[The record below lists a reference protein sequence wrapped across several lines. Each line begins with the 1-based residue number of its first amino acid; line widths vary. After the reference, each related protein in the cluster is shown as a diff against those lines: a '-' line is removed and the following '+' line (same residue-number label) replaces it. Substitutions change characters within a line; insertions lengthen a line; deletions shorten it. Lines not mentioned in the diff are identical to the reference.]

1 MAPSAAVE
9 IDPRLLRQLEE
20 EYETLKNDSSGARG
34 LVSPTPA
41 SARLLIPV
49 SDDTSLTS
57 RLNHDVRPG
66 PHPAGPPT
74 DFSKWIK
81 RRLRQAKSAG
91 LIRVAKPT
99 AARTLASAPAVSRPA
114 KAYSPAAYDAEA
126 SSSAATTEATPAR
139 APARTPKPA
148 PEPAPSPKPTAPAVQ
163 APAER
168 PDAPL
173 DAESPAPRAFSPV
186 VFQPR
191 GTPSPDRED
200 DREDHHHSEHQTE
213 HQTDH
218 RADPSAPTDDSAP
231 WFDADDSAAAAG
243 VAVPRPGSESDRMAR
258 TVVGVGERARRMAEA
273 TALAQRDMA
282 RRLAE
287 TGAPRVGRGD
297 GTVSRGYDTLLAL
310 QAERGARAE
319 KSRQVDALRRRE
331 NALAMKNKELEAS
344 LSAHAARTREQERA
358 VREAKAAADAARA
371 ELQAALV
378 RARLGGR
385 AAPMF
390 TARAAGVAGVR
401 GVRASQPI
409 TAHERVAPAADAP
422 KTLQEA
428 AARFLAAEVGE
439 GAAADHL
446 AASLR
451 EAGMRPATTARS
463 TRDSEE
469 RRRRREERGR
479 TFLERMQ
486 ARQEEAARRRAEREW
501 MHRATVAATSGGRK
515 GWDNSRDVV
524 VRVGEEPPPP
534 SSPLEARAGNA
545 ETRTPSARGNGK
557 GKGGKR
563 TRGSGADARKR
574 SSQSAAARAAAER
587 QRVNDER
594 RSRGLEPIFD
604 KQSPGAK
611 PAKKPKSATRVGAR
625 TTEPDDAEM
634 RATASRMLSTSEG
647 RASLRA
653 SGFDL
658 GHPGAQP
665 TTGLF
670 SMSPGR
676 RVGAAGGDPRKEIAA
691 MRTILD
697 EVVAHLRALH
707 MAANAGG
714 DRDAAFPVA
723 PASAEKTRLRDP
735 GASGSRGNAHRE
747 DARSSPRDAARS
759 GPSSVASSAARL
771 SGPFV
776 LDSIQHSKAL
786 EMLREVEARE
796 AATRARW
803 GLFSPAHPPPEDAS
817 GWVGRDRGSGSG
829 SASWR
834 HRDVVARASA
844 DIAAIEAETRGAAAR
859 ASLEARSLRLAG
871 VAALES
877 LVDED
882 TVARVWEARSQFVRW
897 QEAAGDGVVSEGGP
911 EGDFSPVEV
920 NEEVAERLLDG
931 LLTDVAVELGGACDE
946 ATEIVLRREFEPRRS
961 TEESGEGYPGSYDVG
976 SSLLDDD
983 VVGPAVERAYLS
995 RSAEEE
1001 ARA

>member
-41 SARLLIPV
+41 SARLLIPI
-49 SDDTSLTS
+49 SDDMSLTS
-57 RLNHDVRPG
+57 RWNHDVRPD

-139 APARTPKPA
+139 APAQTPKPA
-148 PEPAPSPKPTAPAVQ
+148 PEPAPSPKHTAPAVQ
-163 APAER
+163 TPAER
-168 PDAPL
+168 PDAPPDA

-200 DREDHHHSEHQTE
+200 DRDDEHRADDQPEHHHPEQ
-213 HQTDH
+213 

-243 VAVPRPGSESDRMAR
+243 VAIPRPGAESDRMAR

-319 KSRQVDALRRRE
+319 KSREVDALRRRE

-451 EAGMRPATTARS
+451 EAGMRPATSARS

-501 MHRATVAATSGGRK
+501 MHRATVAAASGGRK

-524 VRVGEEPPPP
+524 VRVGEDPPPP

-545 ETRTPSARGNGK
+545 ETRTPSARGKGKGK

-574 SSQSAAARAAAER
+574 SPQSAAARAAVER

-604 KQSPGAK
+604 KPSPGAK
-611 PAKKPKSATRVGAR
+611 PAKKTKSATRAGAR
-625 TTEPDDAEM
+625 TTEPDEEEM

-658 GHPGAQP
+658 GPPGAQP

-670 SMSPGR
+670 AMSPGR

-723 PASAEKTRLRDP
+723 PASAEKTRRRDS
-735 GASGSRGNAHRE
+735 GASASRGN
-747 DARSSPRDAARS
+747 ARSSPRDAARS

-817 GWVGRDRGSGSG
+817 GWDGRGSGSG

-844 DIAAIEAETRGAAAR
+844 DIAAIEAETRGASAR

-946 ATEIVLRREFEPRRS
+946 ATEIVLRQEFAPRRS
-961 TEESGEGYPGSYDVG
+961 TEESGEGYPGSYDAG

-995 RSAEEE
+995 RSTEEE

>member
-1 MAPSAAVE
+1 M
-9 IDPRLLRQLEE
+9 
-20 EYETLKNDSSGARG
+20 
-34 LVSPTPA
+34 
-41 SARLLIPV
+41 
-49 SDDTSLTS
+49 
-57 RLNHDVRPG
+57 
-66 PHPAGPPT
+66 
-74 DFSKWIK
+74 
-81 RRLRQAKSAG
+81 
-91 LIRVAKPT
+91 
-99 AARTLASAPAVSRPA
+99 SRPA
-114 KAYSPAAYDAEA
+114 KAYVPAAYDAEA
-126 SSSAATTEATPAR
+126 SSSAATTEATPTRAPARTPARTPESAR
-139 APARTPKPA
+139 APARTPEPA
-148 PEPAPSPKPTAPAVQ
+148 PEPAPSLEAVDTPA
-163 APAER
+163 AR
-168 PDAPL
+168 PDAPP
-173 DAESPAPRAFSPV
+173 DAQAESPAPRAFSPV

-191 GTPSPDRED
+191 GVPSPDED
-200 DREDHHHSEHQTE
+200 DRADDHAEHHPARE
-213 HQTDH
+213 TDP
-218 RADPSAPTDDSAP
+218 DPSTTASAP
-231 WFDADDSAAAAG
+231 WFCSDDSADDSAAAAYP
-243 VAVPRPGSESDRMAR
+243 VARVGRPVDPVESDRMAR

-297 GTVSRGYDTLLAL
+297 GTVSRGYDVLVAL

-319 KSRQVDALRRRE
+319 KTREVDALRRRE
-331 NALAMKNKELEAS
+331 RALATKNKELEAS
-344 LSAHAARTREQERA
+344 LSANAAYTRDQERA

-385 AAPMF
+385 AAPML
-390 TARAAGVAGVR
+390 TSRAAAVAGVR

-422 KTLQEA
+422 KTLREA
-428 AARFLAAEVGE
+428 AARFLASEVGE
-439 GAAADHL
+439 GAAEDHL

-451 EAGMRPATTARS
+451 DAGMRPARRPRGESRS
-463 TRDSEE
+463 SRDAEE
-469 RRRRREERGR
+469 RRRRREERGHA
-479 TFLERMQ
+479 FLERMQ

-501 MHRATVAATSGGRK
+501 MRRATVAAAGGGRK

-524 VRVGEEPPPP
+524 VRVGEDPPPT
-534 SSPLEARAGNA
+534 PLA
-545 ETRTPSARGNGK
+545 ETRSTVNATRAAERNPRRGE

-563 TRGSGADARKR
+563 ARASKKR
-574 SSQSAAARAAAER
+574 SPRSEAARAAAER
-587 QRVNDER
+587 QRANDER

-604 KQSPGAK
+604 SSSPRAAKK
-611 PAKKPKSATRVGAR
+611 PAKRPKSVSPR
-625 TTEPDDAEM
+625 TEPTDAEM

-658 GHPGAQP
+658 GPPGAQP
-665 TTGLF
+665 STGLF
-670 SMSPGR
+670 AMSPGR

-714 DRDAAFPVA
+714 DRGAAFPA
-723 PASAEKTRLRDP
+723 AETI
-735 GASGSRGNAHRE
+735 SRGRFPGDLAGGP
-747 DARSSPRDAARS
+747 SSSGPSSS
-759 GPSSVASSAARL
+759 GPSSVASSVARR

-776 LDSIQHSKAL
+776 LDSVQHAKAL

-803 GLFSPAHPPPEDAS
+803 GLFSPAHPPPD
-817 GWVGRDRGSGSG
+817 
-829 SASWR
+829 ASWR
-834 HRDVVARASA
+834 HGDVVARASA
-844 DIAAIEAETRGAAAR
+844 DIAAIEAETRGASAR

-882 TVARVWEARSQFVRW
+882 TVARVWEARSQYVRW
-897 QEAAGDGVVSEGGP
+897 QDAAGDGVVSEGGP

-931 LLTDVAVELGGACDE
+931 LLTDVAHELGGACDD
-946 ATEIVLRREFEPRRS
+946 AAEIVVEREFGPTS
-961 TEESGEGYPGSYDVG
+961 TGDAGTDANVGEGGEGRPGRDVG
-976 SSLLDDD
+976 SNLLDDD
-983 VVGPAVERAYLS
+983 VVGPAVERAYVSKSRGANLKSAGASLS
-995 RSAEEE
+995 RSA
-1001 ARA
+1001 